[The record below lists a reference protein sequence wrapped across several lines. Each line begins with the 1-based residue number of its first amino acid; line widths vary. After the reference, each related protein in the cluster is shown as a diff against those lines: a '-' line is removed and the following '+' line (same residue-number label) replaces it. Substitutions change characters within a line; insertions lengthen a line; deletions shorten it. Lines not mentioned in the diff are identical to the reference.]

1 MMKDKFIR
9 YYLEIAKHTAQLS
22 YAKRLKVGSVIVK
35 DDRIISIGYNGTPS
49 GWDNECESVNEK
61 FLPQAENKLST
72 KPEVLHAEANA
83 ITKLAR
89 SSESGLYS
97 TMFCTHSPCLE
108 CSKLVYQSGVSS
120 FYYIWDY
127 RSQIGTDFLKECG
140 VTVTK
145 CPDTNL
151 R

>member
-1 MMKDKFIR
+1 MKDKFIQ
-9 YYLEIAKHTAQLS
+9 YYLEIAKHTAHLS

-35 DDRIISIGYNGTPS
+35 EDRIISIGYNGTPS

-61 FLPQAENKLST
+61 FLPQAEDKLST

-108 CSKLVYQSGVSS
+108 CSKLIYQSGISM

-127 RSQIGTDFLKECG
+127 RSQIGTDFLNECG

-145 CPDTNL
+145 CPEANL